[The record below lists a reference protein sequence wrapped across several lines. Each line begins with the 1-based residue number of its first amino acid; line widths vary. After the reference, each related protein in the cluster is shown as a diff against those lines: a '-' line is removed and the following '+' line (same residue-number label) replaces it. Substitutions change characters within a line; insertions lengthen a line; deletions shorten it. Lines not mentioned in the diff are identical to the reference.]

1 MTILNASHNELTP
14 MDEVACLVDLW
25 AVILNDNEITSV
37 CKLDQLTDL
46 NALTREVNEGSE
58 VLTIAFPSWF

>member
-1 MTILNASHNELTP
+1 MTVLNASHNELTP

-46 NALTREVNEGSE
+46 NALTREVNKGM
-58 VLTIAFPSWF
+58 